1 MQVNNHVSIKAHI
14 FTKLLVKS
22 CAHNIRIG
30 HLQSGLVFYHKVE
43 KKGSSR
49 EEEEGRHQVEAVMN
63 ISCDEH
69 IIITSQSQLIHIIAD
84 DHCA

>member
-14 FTKLLVKS
+14 FTKLLFKS

-43 KKGSSR
+43 KEGSSR
-49 EEEEGRHQVEAVMN
+49 EEEEGRHQVEADIILHIV
-63 ISCDEH
+63 IILSY
-69 IIITSQSQLIHIIAD
+69 IIIKKKSRY
-84 DHCA
+84 

>member
-1 MQVNNHVSIKAHI
+1 MC
-14 FTKLLVKS
+14 TKLLVKL
-22 CAHNIRIG
+22 CAHTG

-49 EEEEGRHQVEAVMN
+49 EEEEGRHQVEAAMN
-63 ISCDEH
+63 ISCDED
-69 IIITSQSQLIHIIAD
+69 IIITSQSQLILKKIHIIAD